1 MPPLQPRDG
10 DTEEQIKVLLYTLL
24 LFSQLI
30 LAESTVIVRKT
41 HFAYFNFN
49 SAERDIV
56 LLR

>member
-1 MPPLQPRDG
+1 MPPLQPRDR
-10 DTEEQIKVLLYTLL
+10 DTEEQIKVLVYTLL

-30 LAESTVIVRKT
+30 LAESTVIVCKT
-41 HFAYFNFN
+41 HTAYFSFN